1 MCRGDVL
8 TSGAVPLVS
17 DQRCSSAGRWSARPT
32 AENRDLGSFILI
44 DPLRHRTA
52 AAGMIDFSLRG
63 ATNIRWQTLDV
74 DKSVRASLKQQRLQ
88 ARRYL

>member
-1 MCRGDVL
+1 
-8 TSGAVPLVS
+8 
-17 DQRCSSAGRWSARPT
+17 
-32 AENRDLGSFILI
+32 
-44 DPLRHRTA
+44 
-52 AAGMIDFSLRG
+52 MIDFSLRG